1 MVTRLPAVLPSK
13 GDLEEE
19 RKLIES
25 AQAGNLDAMR
35 PLFEKYSGPLYSA
48 VLMPKIGNPAAA
60 EDVLRETLATAV
72 QKLDTFT
79 WEGKSIFAW
88 LRQIAVNK
96 AYDLHRKNKRG
107 RRLAQAIQHEASAA
121 PQHEPAADAKIMA
134 QQDRAQSRERI
145 EEALGQMNPRYER
158 AIRLRL
164 IEELPR
170 EQCAAQ
176 MEVTI
181 ATFDVVFFRAT
192 KAFRKQ
198 YGERES

>member
-1 MVTRLPAVLPSK
+1 MVTHLPTSLASID
-13 GDLEEE
+13 DLEEE
-19 RKLIES
+19 RKLVES
-25 AQAGNLDAMR
+25 AKAGNLDAMR
-35 PLFEKYSGPLYSA
+35 PIFEKYSGPLYSA
-48 VLMPKIGNPAAA
+48 VLMPKLGNPAAA

-72 QKLDTFT
+72 QKLDRFT

-121 PQHEPAADAKIMA
+121 PQHEPAADVRLIA
-134 QQDRAQSRERI
+134 QQERAQSQQRI
-145 EEALGQMNPRYER
+145 EEALSQMNARYQR

-170 EQCAAQ
+170 EQCAAR